1 MKSFQCK
8 ILVVASA
15 FALLLLNGCGESG
28 SPNNANPAQGNM
40 PAEEIVNIEDP
51 LNENTSNM
59 ETPVGASSE
68 SSVTASSPSVENTSL
83 QQPKSSDCS
92 YTYKGVSYELNPI
105 APDFNQLYINFLN
118 DAEIVYGTVHT
129 LRNRYKT
136 VTIGSYEWMAENM
149 IENTDVVYPN
159 TDVAYPYGKLG
170 NGYPWEYATKVCPIG
185 WHLPTIEEW
194 EYLYEYLGKNV
205 GEMQTVG
212 FDGWPNATNGSGLSI
227 IPAGIGGIAIRCPHG
242 LGTKVKYWSG
252 TQTRPWVVESDTAYS
267 GWLNESA
274 PAYYVRCVKN
284 GEANSSSS
292 SSSEVAESSS
302 STSIETFYIT
312 FGGYCSSGPFQC
324 DVSNCYDSNCGKG
337 CIENQ
342 IRELGRQM
350 CYGNQLS
357 ADAFVSGCLNVCGC
371 WMR

>member
-15 FALLLLNGCGESG
+15 FALFLLNGCGES
-28 SPNNANPAQGNM
+28 STSSNVNPAQGNM

-68 SSVTASSPSVENTSL
+68 SSVTASSSSVGSAPV
-83 QQPKSSDCS
+83 QQPKSFDCS
-92 YTYKGVSYELNPI
+92 VTYKGFSYELNGI
-105 APDFNQLYINFLN
+105 GLNFNVLYINFLN

-129 LRNRYKT
+129 LRNQYKT

-149 IENTDVVYPN
+149 YDYDYTV
-159 TDVAYPYGKLG
+159 VAYQYGKLG
-170 NGYPWEYATKVCPIG
+170 NGYPWKYATEVCPIG
-185 WHLPTIEEW
+185 WHLPTVEEW

-205 GEMQTVG
+205 GEMQAVG

-227 IPAGIGGIAIRCPHG
+227 IPAGIGGNAIRCPLV
-242 LGTKVKYWSG
+242 LGTKVKYWSD

-267 GWLNESA
+267 GWLTERD
-274 PAYYVRCVKN
+274 PAYFVRCVKN
-284 GEANSSSS
+284 LLDNSSSS

-302 STSIETFYIT
+302 STSIETFYIH
-312 FGGYCSSGPFQC
+312 FGGYCSSGPFKC
-324 DVSNCYDSNCGKG
+324 DVSECYDSNCGKG
-337 CIENQ
+337 CIENK
-342 IRELGRQM
+342 IRELGREM

-357 ADAFVSGCLNVCGC
+357 ADAFVSSCLNGCGC
-371 WMR
+371 WM

>member
-1 MKSFQCK
+1 MKSFQYR
-8 ILVVASA
+8 
-15 FALLLLNGCGESG
+15 LLLVTSFISLHFLASCGESG

-40 PAEEIVNIEDP
+40 PAEEIVNVEDP

-68 SSVTASSPSVENTSL
+68 SSVTASSSSVENTSV

-92 YTYKGVSYELNPI
+92 YTYKGVSYE
-105 APDFNQLYINFLN
+105 FNQLYINFLN

-129 LRNRYKT
+129 LRKRYKT

-149 IENTDVVYPN
+149 REDDYTV
-159 TDVAYPYGKLG
+159 VAYPYGILG

-185 WHLPTIEEW
+185 WHLPTVEEW

-227 IPAGIGGIAIRCPHG
+227 IPAGIGGNAIRCPHG

-252 TQTRPWVVESDTAYS
+252 TQTRPWVVESNTAYS

-302 STSIETFYIT
+302 STSIETFYIN
-312 FGGYCSSGPFQC
+312 FGGYCSSGPFYC
-324 DVSNCYDSNCGKG
+324 DVSECYDSNCGKG
-337 CIENQ
+337 CIENK

-357 ADAFVSGCLNVCGC
+357 ADAFVSSCLNGCGC
-371 WMR
+371 WM